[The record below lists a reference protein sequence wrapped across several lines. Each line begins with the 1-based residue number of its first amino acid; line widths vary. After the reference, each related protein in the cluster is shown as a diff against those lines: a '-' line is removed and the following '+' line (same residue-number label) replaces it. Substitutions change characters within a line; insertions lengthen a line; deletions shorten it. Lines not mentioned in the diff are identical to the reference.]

1 MRCLLICLFW
11 FAYATCVAC
20 AASPDSKA
28 PDTHSQTIDNP
39 RRALDDAEAMLKKLP
54 ANNTEIVYW
63 EAIAAEAASL
73 LVLPDQ
79 AKQHAQAGLDALVRL
94 SLSQPELQQRFLIVL
109 AQSKDIS
116 GHPKDGIEDLSA
128 VIATIE
134 AKRLAS
140 WLLVEAL
147 SSRGSMYGFIE
158 NYRLALID
166 LLRAYALAD
175 PKGERG
181 RRGNV
186 AAELGNIYKSMNDF
200 YQAEQYYREAIEDAE
215 QSQSLVRL
223 SIAQY
228 CLADVL
234 MNTKKY
240 DESEKLFLSSHDNSE
255 KMGDAQG
262 VAYANFGLG
271 QVAVFKA
278 NFKAAEKFFR
288 LALPALVAANDIGP
302 QSTIAIGMS
311 KVALFHK
318 QYESAILEAEKAL
331 KIALEG
337 DQKERRVAAY
347 DALSD
352 VYLAKGDFHKAYDN
366 KVLAKQLKEQILAA
380 AHDQAVTEMGIRFE
394 ISKQKQENELLEK
407 KNRFAAQQLMDEKH
421 RAYFYFAGV
430 VFLLFLVAF
439 LALVGIKNRQLR
451 DHLSKIAH
459 TDVLT
464 NISSRRRIL
473 EQLEAEFVRA
483 RRYQFPLS
491 VVLIDLDHFKLIN
504 DDFGHDVGDAV
515 LKIFCDMVSN
525 FLRDTDYFGRI
536 GGEEF
541 LLIFPHTNATEA
553 KLVSDRLRESMAT
566 TDFGQ
571 LCGSRQPSFSAG
583 IAMQTDDDQ
592 DEHSMVKRAD
602 NAVYLAKDKGRNC
615 AEIL

>member
-1 MRCLLICLFW
+1 MHRLLICLLF
-11 FAYATCVAC
+11 FVA
-20 AASPDSKA
+20 AASAAVPDNGNRV
-28 PDTHSQTIDNP
+28 PGNP
-39 RRALDDAEAMLKKLP
+39 RYDLDNAEAMLKKLP
-54 ANNTEIVYW
+54 ANSAELVPW
-63 EAIAAEAASL
+63 EATAAEAANL

-79 AKQHAQAGLDALVRL
+79 AKNHAQAGLDTLARL
-94 SLSQPELQQRFLIVL
+94 HLSQPEFQQRFLIVL

-116 GHPKDGIEDLSA
+116 GHPKDGIADLSG
-128 VIATIE
+128 VIATLE
-134 AKRLAS
+134 TKKLSA

-147 SSRGSMYGFIE
+147 SSRGSMYGYIE

-186 AAELGNIYKSMNDF
+186 AAELGNIYKSMNDLA
-200 YQAEQYYREAIEDAE
+200 QAEQYYREAIEDAE
-215 QSQSLVRL
+215 QIQSLVRL

-228 CLADVL
+228 SLADVL
-234 MNTKKY
+234 MNGKKY
-240 DESEKLFLSSHDNSE
+240 DESEKLFLASHANSE
-255 KMGDAQG
+255 KFGDAQG

-271 QVAVFKA
+271 EVAVFKA
-278 NFKAAEKFFR
+278 NYNAAEKFFS

-302 QSTIAIGMS
+302 QSTIAIGKS
-311 KVALFHK
+311 KIALFRK
-318 QYESAILEAEKAL
+318 QYDSAIQEAEKAL
-331 KIALEG
+331 KISLEG
-337 DQKERRVAAY
+337 EQKERRVAAY

-352 VYLAKGDFHKAYDN
+352 VYLAKNDFHNAYDN

-394 ISKQKQENELLEK
+394 ISKQKQENEQLEK
-407 KNRFAAQQLMDEKH
+407 KNRFAAQQLMEQQH
-421 RAYFYFAGV
+421 QTYFYSIGF

-439 LALVGIKNRQLR
+439 LVLAGIKNRQLR

-464 NISSRRRIL
+464 NIASRRRIL
-473 EQLEAEFVRA
+473 EQLEAEFGRA

-491 VVLIDLDHFKLIN
+491 VVVIDLDHFKLIN

-515 LKIFCDMVSN
+515 LRKFCDMVSG
-525 FLRDTDYFGRI
+525 FLRDTDCFGRI

-541 LLIFPHTNATEA
+541 LLIFPHTTADDA
-553 KLVSDRLRESMAT
+553 KLVSDRLREAMAT

-571 LCGSRQPSFSAG
+571 LSGNRQPSFSAG
-583 IAMQTDDDQ
+583 ITMQTDDDL
-592 DEHSMVKRAD
+592 DDRSMVKRAD
-602 NAVYLAKDKGRNC
+602 EAVYLAKNKGRNRV
-615 AEIL
+615 EIL